1 MAAWGAAL
9 ILDGSRGVAPS
20 IVTVI
25 RTLCLTVLVVTTAG
39 CTSLH
44 DRAYYPDPADR
55 DTRALAAALWNAAR
69 AASDD
74 PRGYSFAMIRSNHV
88 GAYTVEDA
96 TFYFTQGL
104 ARQPAPVIDAL
115 VAHEV
120 AHELLGH
127 VGQRR
132 ALALSLGAGFS
143 VLGLTIPGASLMD
156 FVVNPLIIRAFTR
169 DQEIAADLKA
179 VEILRDMGYEAPR
192 RALADALRSAARVNG
207 PPRGGWLATEP
218 SLDDRLVKLEPLE
231 LESQHA
237 AK

>member
-1 MAAWGAAL
+1 MAA
-9 ILDGSRGVAPS
+9 
-20 IVTVI
+20 
-25 RTLCLTVLVVTTAG
+25 LVVAATG
-39 CTSLH
+39 CASIP
-44 DRAYYPDPADR
+44 DRAYYPDPADPE
-55 DTRALAAALWNAAR
+55 TRLLANTLWNAAK

-74 PRGYSFAMIRSNHV
+74 PNEYSFAMIRSNHV

-104 ARQPAPVIDAL
+104 ARQSGPVIDAL

-132 ALALSLGAGFS
+132 AISLSLGAGVT
-143 VLGLTIPGASLMD
+143 VLGVVIPGAGLLD
-156 FVVNPLIIRAFTR
+156 FIANPLIIRAFTR

-179 VEILRDMGYEAPR
+179 VEILRDMGYETPR
-192 RALADALRSAARVNG
+192 RALADALRAAARVNG
-207 PPRGGWLATEP
+207 APRGGWLATEP
-218 SLDDRLVKLEPLE
+218 PLDDRLLKLEPLE
-231 LESQHA
+231 LESHQA